1 MNLCMHDCG
10 THLFTCIG
18 HTSLW
23 ASDGAAV
30 VSPLK
35 ILALAEISGQ
45 PNIDCVVRLLVIA
58 LIQIYSEK
66 KQARQRERQ
75 NVQFEEK
82 RSTRSYNGANSCAQG
97 DERFKDKPGVKRNK
111 GSGGLSARP
120 HQAKLPT
127 CGEEL
132 KKSLSSDRDH

>member
-1 MNLCMHDCG
+1 MV
-10 THLFTCIG
+10 
-18 HTSLW
+18 TSNHYSVALYEMGQ
-23 ASDGAAV
+23 DG
-30 VSPLK
+30 
-35 ILALAEISGQ
+35 
-45 PNIDCVVRLLVIA
+45 
-58 LIQIYSEK
+58 
-66 KQARQRERQ
+66 QRKRQ